1 MTTNARGLRVK
12 AERKAGKKAPTGATG
27 YVSPTIDPRAVNR
40 AGARVRK
47 PLRPLQ
53 RGD

>member
-1 MTTNARGLRVK
+1 MVTNARVLRVN
-12 AERKAGKKAPTGATG
+12 AERKAGRKALTGATG

-40 AGARVRK
+40 AGVRVRK

-53 RGD
+53 KED